1 MNNLIVPVK
10 GQATITLRGAN
21 GVIKSRWTRSNIVVT
36 AGFEYIASRMVDA
49 TDAVMSHMAVGS
61 GDVAPAVSQTALQ
74 GTEHERV
81 SATISRNGAK
91 FIAQATFGSGIAS
104 DVNVAEFG
112 IFNAATNGIMLA
124 RFISSNFTLPSA
136 DTVDITWSITIG
148 KD

>member
-1 MNNLIVPVK
+1 MNNLIIPVT
-10 GQATITLRGAN
+10 GQAQLTWRDPLGC
-21 GVIKSRWTRSNIVVT
+21 IKSRWTQENLIVS
-36 AGFEYIASRMVDA
+36 AGLAHIASRMVDD
-49 TDAVMSHMAVGS
+49 TDDVMSHMAVGS
-61 GDVAPAVSQTALQ
+61 SDTTPALDQTALQ

-81 SATISRNGAK
+81 SATISRDGTS
-91 FIAQATFGSGIAS
+91 FTVEATFGSGIAS

-112 IFNAATNGIMLA
+112 IFNAASGGTMLA